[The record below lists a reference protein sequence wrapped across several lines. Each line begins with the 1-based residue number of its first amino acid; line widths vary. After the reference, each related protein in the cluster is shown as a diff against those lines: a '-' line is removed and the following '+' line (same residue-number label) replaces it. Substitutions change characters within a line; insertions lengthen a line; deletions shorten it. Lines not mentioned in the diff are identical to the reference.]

1 MFKGIV
7 EGREFSRRQLDE
19 VVVVD
24 IKMAVRNGS
33 EASAELSVFFSA

>member
-7 EGREFSRRQLDE
+7 EGREFSRRQLD

-24 IKMAVRNGS
+24 IKMVVRNGS